1 MSLSSH
7 TSDESVEGLSGV
19 FLRRVL
25 EIGVLELW
33 QDSTFSFCFCRFV
46 GGVLSSLRLLEV
58 RLAVPQT
65 SLHPQYPIFKL
76 FGLL

>member
-33 QDSTFSFCFCRFV
+33 QDNTFSFCFCRFV
-46 GGVLSSLRLLEV
+46 GVLSSLRLLEE